1 MRTANVGRKV
11 VMGRGV
17 NRLSPARVKT
27 VKTPGMYPDGANLY
41 LRVEQGPLGPT
52 KSWLFR
58 YVIGGRQRYMGVG
71 PLRDVPLADAR
82 AAALAARQQLRDG
95 HDPIEIRKARI
106 AENRL
111 ASIKAMTFE
120 EAARACIAS
129 HSAGWRNVKHGLQVR
144 KTIETYA
151 LPIIG
156 KLPVQAIDTALV
168 LKIIE
173 PIWETKTETASRL
186 RGRIEA
192 VLDWAKARGLRAGE
206 NPARWDGHLDHLLPA
221 KGKLRKV
228 QHLRALPYAE
238 VAAFMTELRKDTA
251 ISARALEFLILT
263 ATRSGEV
270 LGARWPEI
278 DLDARVWT
286 IPAERTKAH
295 REHRVPLSDRAIQI
309 LAELHQSRTCEF
321 VFPGRSFQK
330 PLGQMSLLQVI
341 ERLGRTDDAT
351 AHGFRSTFRTWV
363 AERTNFQR
371 EVGEAAL
378 GHVNGDRV
386 EASYQRGD
394 LFEKRRRLMDA
405 WAAHC
410 AKPAAASGEVVT
422 TIGRR
427 SA

>member
-1 MRTANVGRKV
+1 MTRRI
-11 VMGRGV
+11 
-17 NRLSPARVKT
+17 NRLSPARIRTAKR
-27 VKTPGMYPDGANLY
+27 GMHADGGGLY
-41 LRVEQGPLGPT
+41 LRVAEGPHGLNRG
-52 KSWLFR
+52 WLFR
-58 YVIGGRQRYMGVG
+58 YGVGGRERYCGLGALHTVS
-71 PLRDVPLADAR
+71 LAEAR
-82 AAALAARQQLRDG
+82 EKAKQCRQLLLDG
-95 HDPIEIRKARI
+95 LDPIDVRKARV

-111 ASIKAMTFE
+111 ASVRAMTFE
-120 EAARACIAS
+120 EAAKACIAS

-151 LPIIG
+151 LPVIG
-156 KLPVQAIDTALV
+156 KLPVQAVDTGLV

-192 VLDWAKARGLRAGE
+192 VLDWAKARGLRASE

-228 QHLRALPYAE
+228 QHLRALPYAD
-238 VAAFMTELRKDTA
+238 VAAFMAELRKDGS
-251 ISARALEFLILT
+251 ISARALEALILT

-270 LGARWPEI
+270 LGARWDEV

-286 IPAERTKAH
+286 IPPSRTKAH
-295 REHRVPLSDRAIQI
+295 REHRIPLCNRAVEI
-309 LAELHQSRTCEF
+309 LTELHKVRTCEF

-330 PLGQMSLLQVI
+330 PLGEMSLLQVI
-341 ERLGRTDDAT
+341 ERLGRTAETT
-351 AHGFRSTFRTWV
+351 AHGFRSSFRTWV

-405 WAAHC
+405 WADYC
-410 AKPAAASGEVVT
+410 AKPAMAGEVVPLKPAVA
-422 TIGRR
+422 
-427 SA
+427 S

>member
-1 MRTANVGRKV
+1 MRIVNVGREV
-11 VMGRGV
+11 VVGRGI

-58 YVIGGRQRYMGVG
+58 YVIGGRHRYMGLG

-82 AAALAARQQLRDG
+82 TAALAARQQLRDG
-95 HDPIEIRKARI
+95 HDPIEVRKARI

-111 ASIKAMTFE
+111 ASITAMTFE

-151 LPIIG
+151 LPVIG
-156 KLPVQAIDTALV
+156 KLPVQAVDTALV

-221 KGKLRKV
+221 KSKLRRVK
-228 QHLRALPYAE
+228 HLRALRYAD
-238 VAAFMTELRKDTA
+238 VAAFMAELRKDTA
-251 ISARALEFLILT
+251 VSARALEFLILT

-270 LGARWPEI
+270 LGAKWDEV

-286 IPAERTKAH
+286 IPPARTKAH
-295 REHRVPLSDRAIQI
+295 REHRVPLWDRAIEI
-309 LAELHQSRTCEF
+309 LTELREIRTEH
-321 VFPGRSFQK
+321 VFPGRSLQK
-330 PLGQMSLLQVI
+330 PLGEMALLQVI
-341 ERLGRTDDAT
+341 ARMGRTDDTT

-405 WAAHC
+405 WAVFC
-410 AKPAAASGEVVT
+410 AGASQGEVLPIRAV
-422 TIGRR
+422 
-427 SA
+427 S